1 MLLDVL
7 PCIEVCCGAR
17 SCFRRIDGG
26 SAGFDARNFSSGKQG
41 GKRGGGPARP
51 GQGRTLV
58 SDLKAQGKSKKAE
71 RGEARR
77 GQVSRLLQR
86 KIALLKRPHDGSI
99 QQINCNK
106 CEVAID
112 QRAGAWALACYL
124 REWANS
130 LLRQL
135 IASVMWD
142 LILLSR

>member
-1 MLLDVL
+1 M
-7 PCIEVCCGAR
+7 EVRQASTHVTLAPGSKEGSGA
-17 SCFRRIDGG
+17 GG
-26 SAGFDARNFSSGKQG
+26 QQD
-41 GKRGGGPARP
+41 
-51 GQGRTLV
+51 QGRAGLV
-58 SDLKAQGKSKKAE
+58 SDLKAQGKNKKAE

>member
-1 MLLDVL
+1 M
-7 PCIEVCCGAR
+7 EVRQASTHVTLAPGSKEGSGA
-17 SCFRRIDGG
+17 GG
-26 SAGFDARNFSSGKQG
+26 QQDQG
-41 GKRGGGPARP
+41 RA

-58 SDLKAQGKSKKAE
+58 SDLKAQGKNKKAE

-77 GQVSRLLQR
+77 GQVSRLQQR

-112 QRAGAWALACYL
+112 QRAGAWALVCYL